1 MVGRDV
7 GISGR
12 WSAVAN
18 HFQFV
23 ATCEC
28 WGGVGHK
35 SVFGREGNPIDVV
48 GKRMRAV
55 GFHSYEFSNL
65 VQGFN
70 QRVSEEERGLS
81 SCDDNVVSRIF
92 QYFRYDVGFF
102 LLHSRFVCG
111 VAEEAFEIAS
121 T

>member
-1 MVGRDV
+1 MPSQTTFNSLQRVSVGVALGTKASLGERV
-7 GISGR
+7 IQSTLSGR
-12 WSAVAN
+12 GCVPL
-18 HFQFV
+18 V
-23 ATCEC
+23 
-28 WGGVGHK
+28 
-35 SVFGREGNPIDVV
+35 
-48 GKRMRAV
+48 
-55 GFHSYEFSNL
+55 SYEFSNL

-111 VAEEAFEIAS
+111 VAEGAFEIAS